1 MARISGSTRIC
12 TLVLTLC
19 FLVFEIV
26 VGQICRSLLIAV
38 DSFHTLYIFINLA
51 LSALNP
57 PCAEDYRR
65 MRLKPFGNLISAL
78 LMASQCVSI
87 SLEILTH
94 VVQPEPIL
102 HPLLSIV
109 VGGVVNRWYML
120 LLKPSVCII
129 CLHNQ
134 TRKVAQ
140 VVKDLLQNGCEDLD
154 DHCVVGSALQDD
166 ALMFCNPE
174 ASRVLDPDQG
184 SQDLVVILGKT
195 VVWKRFPPL
204 YPIQKYSAISTCH
217 TMYNWF
223 LFNPTVSQCIPEG
236 SGCRRQQL
244 GSIGVIQHL
253 LGSVLVLTNGLV
265 LLLSAAHCHRPH
277 SDCHLLVYLDAGFS
291 AVCVLVLLS
300 TALPKLQ
307 RYGLL
312 VLQAT
317 PLHLSVAQVR
327 LRLTEVPGV
336 LSVHELHVWQLS
348 DALMVASLHVHCP
361 DGLNA
366 AQCADLMGR
375 TKAVLAAFGIN
386 HCTVQPEFIRSDAAA
401 GGGSGRS
408 LCSLRCG
415 QECVEKLCCS
425 PQVDK
430 TSCPKTES
438 PACVQP
444 CSPAPHIV
452 LQTDQFQVFV
462 NITVHFRLGGIQM
475 KGQNVPDV
483 NLLFYINI
491 DFIIHV

>member
-51 LSALNP
+51 LSALKHHPNSPCSPDPSTTAAPSRPNVSASGGPSP

-109 VGGVVNRWYML
+109 VGGASLIFNMLVLAWKRSSRGIDEAAEGNRKSL
-120 LLKPSVCII
+120 
-129 CLHNQ
+129 
-134 TRKVAQ
+134 TRNDPHSTSESK
-140 VVKDLLQNGCEDLD
+140 
-154 DHCVVGSALQDD
+154 GSALQDD

-184 SQDLVVILGKT
+184 SQHSSSELPEHSITEAVQSSHS
-195 VVWKRFPPL
+195 
-204 YPIQKYSAISTCH
+204 QKSNSRISESSQEIIPEDRHHSTC
-217 TMYNWF
+217 TE
-223 LFNPTVSQCIPEG
+223 PTVSQCIPEG

-444 CSPAPHIV
+444 CSPAPHSV
-452 LQTDQFQVFV
+452 DE
-462 NITVHFRLGGIQM
+462 HR
-475 KGQNVPDV
+475 DV
-483 NLLFYINI
+483 VIENTYL
-491 DFIIHV
+491 